1 MHILLTILF
10 PLLFLTS
17 CYEKD
22 FSTPA
27 QKQIDEYRQ
36 IGRMCMAQKKP
47 NQAENANT
55 KTEEHKPEEVEAPQI
70 DTSTMFMIQK
80 DDIVLGNPL
89 AKVVVFEY
97 SAPTC
102 THCAYFHKTFLP
114 TLKAKYIDTNKIAY
128 VIRSFISNKQDLD
141 AAILTRCVPQ
151 EQFLKMI
158 TILYAQQ
165 ESWAFNAKYREI
177 LTNIGQLSGLT
188 PEQYNT
194 CIANT
199 EFADF
204 LINNTRAIAHL
215 PKFMGTPSFVI
226 DGQLLETA
234 YTLENLSKA
243 IDQAIIKNEKSEN

>member
-36 IGRMCMAQKKP
+36 IGRMCMAKKAP
-47 NQAENANT
+47 INHSEAEINQ
-55 KTEEHKPEEVEAPQI
+55 EEPLPTAPI
-70 DTSTMFMIQK
+70 DTRTMFMIQK

-102 THCAYFHKTFLP
+102 AHCAYFHKTFLP

-141 AAILTRCVPQ
+141 AAILTRCIPQ
-151 EQFLKMI
+151 EQFLKII

-165 ESWAFNAKYREI
+165 ESWAFNSNYREI

-188 PEQYNT
+188 PANYNE

-199 EFADF
+199 GFADF

-234 YTLENLSKA
+234 YTLENLSKS
-243 IDQAIIKNEKSEN
+243 IDQAILKNEKSEN

>member
-36 IGRMCMAQKKP
+36 IGRMCMAKKTPHQETPPSTEAEVQKETP
-47 NQAENANT
+47 
-55 KTEEHKPEEVEAPQI
+55 API
-70 DTSTMFMIQK
+70 DTNTMFMIQK
-80 DDIVLGNPL
+80 DDIVLGNPS
-89 AKVVVFEY
+89 AKVIVFEY

-102 THCAYFHKTFLP
+102 GHCAYFHDTFFPALKT
-114 TLKAKYIDTNKIAY
+114 KYIDTNKIAY

-151 EQFLKMI
+151 EQFLKII

-188 PEQYNT
+188 PEQYNA
-194 CIANT
+194 CITNT
-199 EFADF
+199 ESADF
-204 LINNTRAIAHL
+204 LINNTRAISHL
-215 PKFMGTPSFVI
+215 PKFVGTPSFVI
-226 DGQLLETA
+226 DGQLLDKA
-234 YTLENLSKA
+234 YTLENLSKS
-243 IDQAIIKNEKSEN
+243 IDQAIIKNEKSENN